1 MLRTQLALLVTL
13 AAAFSP
19 LSAQQRDTTSGFAIR
34 DQTILSRCG
43 SCHVADS
50 AGIVQRLSYLR
61 KTPEGWEMSIRR
73 MVTLYKV
80 PLDTTA
86 ARAIVKYLSDH
97 QGLAP
102 EEVRP
107 ARFEMERRVVD
118 YRYSANEDTESTCR
132 ACHSMG
138 RVLLQRRTRSEWELL
153 IATHRGLYPLVD
165 GQSFRRNPPASG
177 RGGEQPMDQ
186 AISHLS
192 AAFPLRTP
200 EWSAWTATMRTPRLE
215 DTWLLTGSELGKGP
229 LYGQMVVSRGPREGE
244 FTTRIT
250 YRYAS
255 GGPPVTREGRAIVYT
270 GFQWRGRSTPAGG
283 SADQAL
289 REVLLVEP
297 GWQEMTGRWYTGAYD
312 ELGVDVTFKRA
323 TGGVQ
328 LSAAVPR
335 ALRRGAST
343 DVTILGARLSAPQ
356 GGRLDLGPGVTV
368 ERVLRATPD
377 SVSVRVSVAA
387 DAPIGARDVFLAGGA
402 LRGGVVVYDQ
412 VSRIEVT
419 PQYGLARVGGVVFP
433 KQLQQFEAIGYSD
446 GPDGRPNTA
455 DDLEVGP
462 VPVAWSMEEYGV
474 TYEDDDTRWVGE
486 LGSDGRFTPAVDG
499 PNPLRPG
506 NRNNVGDVWVV
517 GTYQPPGPAARPI
530 RARALLVVSVPL
542 YLRFDPWSGSR

>member
-1 MLRTQLALLVTL
+1 MVALLAATL
-13 AAAFSP
+13 P
-19 LSAQQRDTTSGFAIR
+19 LAAQQRDTTSGFAIR

-107 ARFEMERRVVD
+107 ARFEMERRMVD
-118 YRYSANEDTESTCR
+118 YRYTANEDTEETCR

-165 GQSFRRNPPASG
+165 NQAFRRNPPASG
-177 RGGEQPMDQ
+177 RGGGEQPMDQ
-186 AISHLS
+186 AISHL
-192 AAFPLRTP
+192 AATFPLRTP
-200 EWSAWTATMRTPRLE
+200 EWSAWTATMRAPLLE
-215 DTWLLTGSELGKGP
+215 GTWLLTGSELGKGA
-229 LYGQMVVSRGPREGE
+229 LIGRMVVTRGARDGE
-244 FTTRIT
+244 FTTRTT

-255 GGPPVTREGRAIVYT
+255 GGPSVTREGRAIVYT
-270 GFQWRGRSTPAGG
+270 GFQWRGRSAPAGG
-283 SADQAL
+283 GVDQSL

-297 GWQEMTGRWYTGAYD
+297 GWQEMSGRWYTGAYD
-312 ELGVDVTFKRA
+312 ELGVDVTLERIS
-323 TGGVQ
+323 GGPQ
-328 LSAAVPR
+328 LSAAAPR
-335 ALRRGAST
+335 ALRRGETT
-343 DVTILGARLSAPQ
+343 DVTLFGANLPANVAPA
-356 GGRLDLGPGVTV
+356 RVDFGPGITV
-368 ERVLRATPD
+368 ERVVRARGD
-377 SVSVRVSVAA
+377 SITVRVSVAESA
-387 DAPIGARDVFLAGGA
+387 TVGARDLFAAGASLLGGA
-402 LRGGVVVYDQ
+402 VVYDR
-412 VSRIEVT
+412 VSRIEIT
-419 PQYGLARVGGVVFP
+419 PAYGLARVGGVVFP
-433 KQLQQFEAIGYSD
+433 KQLQQFDAVGFSD
-446 GPDGRPNTA
+446 GPDGRPDTP

-462 VPVAWSMEEYGV
+462 VPVTWSLEEYGV

-486 LGSDGRFTPAVDG
+486 LDEDGLFTPAVDG

-517 GTYQPPGPAARPI
+517 GTHQPPGPAARPI

-542 YLRFDPWSGSR
+542 YLRWDPWSGSR